1 MHLPRYPTL
10 LLIGLVVQTVVFAA
24 AVRPPPVGEPFQD
37 SFART
42 TLGDQWQIAGG
53 VYSLQDGHL
62 TVGEKEGNNHPA
74 IVKIW
79 KDFRDIELK
88 FSFRFEGS
96 PAFNVVFNDMNEKSV
111 HSGHVVRLSF
121 APKSVTLTDD
131 KLGLMSLQWVDKRN
145 DPKFKPDIDAVRA
158 KTSRQFPADFQPGK
172 WYAVTMLVVGDEMR
186 VWVDGKFIGKFNSPG
201 FAHPTKQSFH
211 FSVSGRDISLDDV
224 SASEPGAKRPE

>member
-1 MHLPRYPTL
+1 LA
-10 LLIGLVVQTVVFAA
+10 IGIGVQTAVWAA
-24 AVRPPPVGEPFQD
+24 AARPTPVGEPFQD
-37 SFART
+37 SFERT
-42 TLGDQWQIAGG
+42 TLGNQWTIGGG
-53 VYSLQDGHL
+53 VYALKEGHL

-96 PAFNVVFNDMNEKSV
+96 KGFSVVFNDMNEKSV

-131 KLGLMSLQWVDKRN
+131 KIGLMSLEWVNKRT
-145 DPKFKPDIDAVRA
+145 DPKYKDEVEAVRA
-158 KTSRQFPADFQPGK
+158 KTSRQFAADFQPGK
-172 WYAVTMLVVGDEMR
+172 WYAVTMVVIGDEMR
-186 VWVDGKFIGKFNSPG
+186 VSVDGKFVGKFNSPG

-211 FSVSGRDISLDDV
+211 FSVGGRDLSLDDV
-224 SASEPGAKRPE
+224 SAREPGK